1 MAEEIKQNDQ
11 KVAPKT
17 NDGFVPIPTGE
28 EKPADSRAPAGRQG
42 FGQGQKNDG
51 FRPRR
56 PGFGRA
62 GVGRDRPKDDFESKL
77 LDLARVTRVT
87 GGGKRMSF
95 RAVVV
100 AGDKKGKIGIGV
112 DKGRDVSQAIEKAT
126 RRAKKSLVSVIIID
140 GTIPHEV
147 EAKVGPARIL
157 LKPQKK
163 GRGLVA
169 GGAVRTICDLAGIK
183 NISSKILSG
192 SKNKLN
198 NARATM
204 EALKKLKVQNKI

>member
-1 MAEEIKQNDQ
+1 MAEETKQEIKKAD
-11 KVAPKT
+11 
-17 NDGFVPIPTGE
+17 DGFKPIPTGE
-28 EKPADSRAPAGRQG
+28 QTTTAPRGFGRGQKSGG
-42 FGQGQKNDG
+42 FGQI
-51 FRPRR
+51 RR

-62 GVGRDRPKDDFESKL
+62 GIGRDRQRDEFQTKL
-77 LDLARVTRVT
+77 LDLARVVRVT
-87 GGGKRMSF
+87 GGGKRLRF

-100 AGDKKGKIGIGV
+100 AGDKKGKVGIGV
-112 DKGRDVSQAIEKAT
+112 DKGRDVSQAVEKAS
-126 RRAKKSLVSVIIID
+126 RMAKKNLVSVVIVD

-147 EAKVGPARIL
+147 EAKFGPARIL
-157 LKPQKK
+157 LKPQMK

-169 GGAVRTICDLAGIK
+169 GGAVRTICELAGIK

-204 EALKKLKVQNKI
+204 EALKKLKIEKSK

>member
-1 MAEEIKQNDQ
+1 MAEEIK
-11 KVAPKT
+11 KEASVETPAT
-17 NDGFVPIPTGE
+17 
-28 EKPADSRAPAGRQG
+28 KPNLRNTDAPAVRPAQ
-42 FGQGQKNDG
+42 DG
-51 FRPRR
+51 FRPLRKFGGR
-56 PGFGRA
+56 PGA
-62 GVGRDRPKDDFESKL
+62 VKDEFDTKL

-95 RAVVV
+95 RAVVI
-100 AGDKKGKIGIGV
+100 AGDKKSKIGIGI
-112 DKGRDVSQAIEKAT
+112 DKGKDVSQAIDKAT
-126 RRAKKSLVSVIIID
+126 SRAKKNIINIVIVD

-147 EAKVGPARIL
+147 EAKVGPAVVL
-157 LKPQKK
+157 LRPQRK

-183 NISSKILSG
+183 NVSSKILSG

-204 EALKKLKVQNKI
+204 EALRKLKAR